1 MEKARREVSRWGVG
15 WREEVSAQDAAGH
28 VT

>member
-15 WREEVSAQDAAGH
+15 WKEEVSAQGAAGQ